1 MAVYTSIDKSELQGW
16 LTNFFVGTLKDFRG
30 ISSGVTNTN
39 YLVETETDKFIL
51 TIFENNEEE
60 ELPFF
65 FGLMGFIASKNFPCP
80 LPILNNNNLYMTP
93 FKDKPAVLVSFLL
106 GAAKEDVTDNDCYEV
121 GASLSK
127 FHASAL
133 DFSGVRKNNRNID
146 WISHKFND
154 LKSRLANSDKV
165 IIELEIDYQKN
176 SPTDGL
182 PVGIIHGDLF
192 RDNVFFHQNKLSAFI
207 DFYYA
212 CNDHLVLDLAIA
224 INDWCSNSDGGIEK
238 EKFDLFLGGYQSIRK
253 LESIEFECLQN
264 FLRLSALRF
273 WLSRLDAY
281 HNILEGENILIKNPD
296 YYKKVLLD
304 RQGV

>member
-1 MAVYTSIDKSELQGW
+1 
-16 LTNFFVGTLKDFRG
+16 
-30 ISSGVTNTN
+30 
-39 YLVETETDKFIL
+39 
-51 TIFENNEEE
+51 
-60 ELPFF
+60 
-65 FGLMGFIASKNFPCP
+65 
-80 LPILNNNNLYMTP
+80 MTP

-176 SPTDGL
+176 IPKEELPT
-182 PVGIIHGDLF
+182 GIIHGDLF
-192 RDNVFFHQNKLSAFI
+192 RDNVFFHENKLSAFI

-212 CNDHLVLDLAIA
+212 CNDHLILDLAIA
-224 INDWCSNSDGGIEK
+224 INDWCSDSHGAIEK
-238 EKFDLFLGGYQSIRK
+238 EKFNLLVSGYQSIRK
-253 LESIEFECLQN
+253 LEAVELKYLKNS
-264 FLRLSALRF
+264 LRLSALRF

-281 HNILEGENILIKNPD
+281 HNALEWQNISIKDPD
-296 YYKKVLLD
+296 YFRKILLD
-304 RQGV
+304 RQRV

>member
-1 MAVYTSIDKSELQGW
+1 MAVYTTINKNELQDW
-16 LTNFFVGTLKDFRG
+16 LKNFSIGELKNFKG

-39 YLVETETDKFIL
+39 YLVETEIDKFIL
-51 TIFENNEEE
+51 TIFEHNKIE

-65 FGLMGFIASKNFPCP
+65 FDLMGFLAKKKFPCP
-80 LPILNNNNLYMTP
+80 LPIINNNNANQTP
-93 FKDKPAVLVSFLL
+93 IKGKPGVLVSFLL
-106 GAAKEDVTDNDCYEV
+106 GAAKENITKNDCYSV
-121 GASLSK
+121 GEALAK
-127 FHASAL
+127 FHTSTI
-133 DFSGVRKNNRNID
+133 DFTGNRKNNRNID
-146 WISHKFND
+146 WISSKFNE
-154 LKSRLANSDKV
+154 LKKNLSSFDRR

-176 SPTDGL
+176 SLTDGL

-238 EKFDLFLGGYQSIRK
+238 EKFDLFVGGYQSIRK
-253 LESIEFECLQN
+253 LESIEIECLQN
-264 FLRLSALRF
+264 SLRLSALRF

-281 HNILEGENILIKNPD
+281 HNILEGENILIKDPNH
-296 YYKKVLLD
+296 YKKVLLD
-304 RQGV
+304 RQGI